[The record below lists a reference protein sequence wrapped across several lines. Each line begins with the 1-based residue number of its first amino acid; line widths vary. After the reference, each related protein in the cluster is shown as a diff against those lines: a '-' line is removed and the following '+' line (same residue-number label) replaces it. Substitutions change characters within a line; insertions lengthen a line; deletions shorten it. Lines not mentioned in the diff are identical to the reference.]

1 MPYTHEVNHI
11 KLVGLQDRR
20 RELSDEQKAE
30 IIRLR
35 DEGWSLMKLA
45 KEFEVSKKLILLIVN
60 PESKAKNDK
69 YIKDNWR
76 EFQQTKEEHNEA
88 VKKTRHHRQEL
99 FLKGE
104 LKWITNHLWKSCSKK
119 AAHPN
124 TLIIITTISMF
135 MSHR

>member
-1 MPYTHEVNHI
+1 MPYIHETNHI

-20 RELSDEQKAE
+20 RKLTDEQKAE

-35 DEGWSLMKLA
+35 DEGWSLMELA

-76 EFQQTKEEHNEA
+76 EFQQTKEERTKA
-88 VKKTRHHRQEL
+88 IKKTRHHRQEL

-104 LKWITNHLWKSCSKK
+104 LK
-119 AAHPN
+119 
-124 TLIIITTISMF
+124 
-135 MSHR
+135 

>member
-1 MPYTHEVNHI
+1 MPYVHETNHI

-20 RELSDEQKAE
+20 RKLTDEQKVE

-76 EFQQTKEEHNEA
+76 EFQQTREDRNKA
-88 VKKTRHHRQEL
+88 VKNTRRYRQTL
-99 FLKGE
+99 YVNGE
-104 LKWITNHLWKSCSKK
+104 LKFN
-119 AAHPN
+119 
-124 TLIIITTISMF
+124 
-135 MSHR
+135 

>member
-1 MPYTHEVNHI
+1 MSDMTSIDAIVLKTKKEMKIKVPYIHETNHI

-20 RELSDEQKAE
+20 RKLTDEQKAE

-60 PESKAKNDK
+60 PESKTKNNK

-76 EFQQTKEEHNEA
+76 EFQQTREERNEA
-88 VKKTRHHRQEL
+88 IKKTRRYKQEL

-104 LKWITNHLWKSCSKK
+104 LK
-119 AAHPN
+119 
-124 TLIIITTISMF
+124 
-135 MSHR
+135 

>member
-20 RELSDEQKAE
+20 RKLTDEQKAE
-30 IIRLR
+30 VIRLR

-45 KEFEVSKKLILLIVN
+45 KEFDVSKKSILLIVN

-69 YIKDNWR
+69 YIKDHWR
-76 EFQQTKEEHNEA
+76 IFQHTKEYRNEA
-88 VKKTRHHRQEL
+88 VKNTRHYKQEL

-104 LKWITNHLWKSCSKK
+104 LK
-119 AAHPN
+119 
-124 TLIIITTISMF
+124 
-135 MSHR
+135 

>member
-20 RELSDEQKAE
+20 RKLTDEQKAE
-30 IIRLR
+30 IIRLS

-60 PESKAKNDK
+60 PESRAKNDQ
-69 YIKDNWR
+69 YIKDHWR
-76 EFQQTKEEHNEA
+76 EFRQTREEHTKA
-88 VKKTRHHRQEL
+88 VRKTRLYRQEL

-104 LKWITNHLWKSCSKK
+104 LK
-119 AAHPN
+119 
-124 TLIIITTISMF
+124 
-135 MSHR
+135 

>member
-20 RELSDEQKAE
+20 RKLTEEQKTE

-45 KEFEVSKKLILLIVN
+45 KEFEVSKKSILLIVN

-69 YIKDNWR
+69 YVKDHWR
-76 EFQQTKEEHNEA
+76 EFQQTREKHNEA

-104 LKWITNHLWKSCSKK
+104 LK
-119 AAHPN
+119 
-124 TLIIITTISMF
+124 
-135 MSHR
+135 

>member
-1 MPYTHEVNHI
+1 MPYTHEVNRI

-20 RELSDEQKAE
+20 RKLTDEQKAE

-45 KEFEVSKKLILLIVN
+45 KEFEVSKKSILLIVN

-69 YIKDNWR
+69 YIKDHWR
-76 EFQQTKEEHNEA
+76 KFQKTKEENAEA
-88 VKKTRHHRQEL
+88 VRKTRLYKQEL

-104 LKWITNHLWKSCSKK
+104 PK
-119 AAHPN
+119 
-124 TLIIITTISMF
+124 
-135 MSHR
+135 

>member
-20 RELSDEQKAE
+20 RKLTDAQKTE
-30 IIRLR
+30 IVRLR

-45 KEFEVSKKLILLIVN
+45 KEFEVSKTSILLIVN

-69 YIKDNWR
+69 YTKDHWR
-76 EFQQTKEEHNEA
+76 EFQQTREEHNEA
-88 VKKTRHHRQEL
+88 VKKTRRDRQEL

-104 LKWITNHLWKSCSKK
+104 LK
-119 AAHPN
+119 
-124 TLIIITTISMF
+124 
-135 MSHR
+135 

>member
-1 MPYTHEVNHI
+1 MSNT

-20 RELSDEQKAE
+20 RKLTDEQKAE

-35 DEGWSLMKLA
+35 DEGWSMRKLA
-45 KEFEVSKKLILLIVN
+45 KKFDVSAQSILFIVN

-76 EFQQTKEEHNEA
+76 KFKKTKEKNAEA
-88 VKKTRHHRQEL
+88 VRKTRLYKQEL

-104 LKWITNHLWKSCSKK
+104 LK
-119 AAHPN
+119 
-124 TLIIITTISMF
+124 
-135 MSHR
+135 

>member
-1 MPYTHEVNHI
+1 MPYIHETNHI

-20 RELSDEQKAE
+20 RKLTDEQKAE

-76 EFQQTKEEHNEA
+76 EFQQTKEKRTEA

-104 LKWITNHLWKSCSKK
+104 LK
-119 AAHPN
+119 
-124 TLIIITTISMF
+124 
-135 MSHR
+135 

>member
-1 MPYTHEVNHI
+1 MSYTREVEHI

-20 RELSDEQKAE
+20 RKLTDEQKAE

-35 DEGWSLMKLA
+35 DEGWSMRKLA
-45 KEFEVSKKLILLIVN
+45 KKFEVSAQSILFIVN

-76 EFQQTKEEHNEA
+76 KFQKTKEKNAEA
-88 VKKTRHHRQEL
+88 VRKTRLYKQEL

-104 LKWITNHLWKSCSKK
+104 LK
-119 AAHPN
+119 
-124 TLIIITTISMF
+124 
-135 MSHR
+135 

>member
-20 RELSDEQKAE
+20 RKLTDEQKTE

-45 KEFEVSKKLILLIVN
+45 KEFEVSKKSILLIVN
-60 PESKAKNDK
+60 PESKAKNDQ
-69 YIKDNWR
+69 YIKDHWR
-76 EFQQTKEEHNEA
+76 EFQQTREDHNES
-88 VKKTRHHRQEL
+88 VKKTRRHRQEL

-104 LKWITNHLWKSCSKK
+104 LK
-119 AAHPN
+119 
-124 TLIIITTISMF
+124 
-135 MSHR
+135 